1 MSMTAAASGIDQAR
15 ERVRALMEKNLRM
28 SLSPDKDADELHI
41 DSMALLELVVGIEKE
56 FGIRL
61 NEEELDSPE
70 HFRSV
75 ESISRFVM
83 QSLPGGK

>member
-1 MSMTAAASGIDQAR
+1 MTAMASDINQVR

-28 SLSPDKDADELHI
+28 SLSPDKDGDELHI

-75 ESISRFVM
+75 DSISRFVV

>member
-1 MSMTAAASGIDQAR
+1 MTAAASDMNQAR
-15 ERVRALMEKNLRM
+15 ERVRKVMEKNLRM
-28 SLSPDKDADELHI
+28 TLGPDKDGDDLHL

-75 ESISRFVM
+75 DSISRFVLKH
-83 QSLPGGK
+83 LPGGQ

>member
-1 MSMTAAASGIDQAR
+1 MASDMSQVR
-15 ERVRALMEKNLRM
+15 ERVRKVMEKNLRM
-28 SLSPDKDADELHI
+28 SLSPDGDNDELHL

-70 HFRSV
+70 HFKSV
-75 ESISRFVM
+75 DSIARFVV
-83 QSLPGGK
+83 QQLPEGQ